1 MKLSIVTPSGKY
13 FDDLVDY
20 VVIDGDNGQIGILEN
35 HAPIVLA
42 VSNGF
47 LKRVNNNKEFY
58 YMLSSAIVEFQN
70 NILNVIAQEVAE
82 GDTLKEAEDA
92 FIELRKLHSQEN
104 TRQLM
109 DFTKLE
115 RDLAKNIKEI
125 NASKL

>member
-35 HAPIVLA
+35 HAPIVLG

-70 NILNVIAQEVAE
+70 NVLNVIAQEVAE

>member
-1 MKLSIVTPSGKY
+1 MKLSIVTPNGKY
-13 FDDLVDY
+13 FDDTVDY
-20 VVIDGDNGQIGILEN
+20 VIIDGDNGQIGILEN
-35 HAPIVLA
+35 HSPIVLG

-47 LKRVNNNKEFY
+47 LKRVQNGKEY
-58 YMLSSAIVEFQN
+58 HYILNSAIVEFQN

-82 GDTLKEAEDA
+82 GETLQEAEDA
-92 FIELRKLHSQEN
+92 FVKLRKLHSSEN
-104 TRQLM
+104 TRKLM